1 VKPGLVSEKASAES
15 SQKTGSQ
22 AMAYDVYLTKRSII
36 AYGLAVARP
45 KAFDRTQ
52 VLLAAMQVF
61 WVKGYEATSLEDLL
75 AAMKIGRQS
84 LYDTFGDKRALFIEA
99 LGQYRDLTDAYLRGC
114 LADAPTVKAAFERL
128 FMQVVDEP
136 EADQRRGCLLINSA
150 VELAPHDPATA
161 QIVVA
166 YQRATERL
174 FRRGLELAQKRGELA
189 ADRDVRA
196 LARYLVSPMQGL
208 RVMAKADPN
217 KAALRDV
224 VGIALGVLG

>member
-1 VKPGLVSEKASAES
+1 
-15 SQKTGSQ
+15 
-22 AMAYDVYLTKRSII
+22 MAYLRR
-36 AYGLAVARP
+36 VARP
-45 KAFDRTQ
+45 KAFDREQ
-52 VLLAAMQVF
+52 ALLAAMQVF

-84 LYDTFGDKRALFIEA
+84 LYDTFGDKRALFMEA
-99 LGQYRDLTDAYLRGC
+99 LGRYRELTDAYLRGC
-114 LADAPTVKAAFERL
+114 LADAPTVKAAFRRL

-136 EADQRRGCLLINSA
+136 EAHQRRGCLLINSA

-174 FRRGLELAQKRGELA
+174 FRRGLELARERGELA

-196 LARYLVSPMQGL
+196 LARYLVSAMQGL

-224 VGIALGVLG
+224 VGVALGVLG

>member
-1 VKPGLVSEKASAES
+1 MFLEVAPANDPGGRAPQEPRRPL
-15 SQKTGSQ
+15 
-22 AMAYDVYLTKRSII
+22 YLTRQSRKTYLRP
-36 AYGLAVARP
+36 VARP
-45 KAFDRTQ
+45 KAFDREQ
-52 VLLAAMQVF
+52 ALLAAMQVF

-84 LYDTFGDKRALFIEA
+84 LYDTFGDKRALFMEA
-99 LGQYRDLTDAYLRGC
+99 LGRYRELTDAYLRGC
-114 LADAPTVKAAFERL
+114 LADAPTVKAAFQRL

-136 EADQRRGCLLINSA
+136 ESHQRRGCLLINSA

-161 QIVVA
+161 QTVVA

-174 FRRGLELAQKRGELA
+174 FRRGLELAQERGELA

-196 LARYLVSPMQGL
+196 LARYLVSAMQGL

-224 VGIALGVLG
+224 VGVALGVLG